1 VFRQAHRLGLKTM
14 SGEKHHEWGDIGNR
28 ALMVNGS
35 ASWIATGRETRMKA
49 RARVFSRVA
58 SVGAFLSL
66 LSVHVQAATCDLT
79 HYKSLPG
86 LSASVADYTLIVTW
100 DGERSNELRLR
111 LTINGRTPTI
121 QDLSLRRKGAQ
132 WITLANNLI
141 PEFHVVTGVRRLPL
155 EQIRPLMSAGVALTS
170 EVVEQNKWEAFWDA
184 PLRIPGSAEG
194 PGAGSVLGWMPP
206 ASSVGGVPGLPR
218 TPDEINHASAVFQ
231 AQSCEVNTNGA
242 RLEITFPGVTLGVF
256 SGKLQYT
263 VYKGTNLIRQEVIAK
278 TEEPSVAYK
287 YDAGLDGLEIRPGS
301 RIVWHDIANNWQ
313 DYDFDGS
320 ANEQEYVVRAGN
332 RLIAAEVNGGS
343 IAVFPPPHTFFWAR
357 ELAVNLG
364 YNWHRKDSAS
374 RFSLGIREPESEADP
389 GIAGRGPGDW
399 RECFSLKSARPGTW
413 QRMPV
418 YIYVSS
424 GSGETAIGS
433 ALSYTREDHY
443 KPLPGYLVMVA
454 HFHALLA
461 QQLQAFGTGL
471 ATTLPDVEVLKAAG
485 VNVYAPADGGNL
497 HSSEGMP
504 AKDGALRHVK
514 NLDVYYQIA
523 RLHSNKNFWILPAEE
538 ITVSDLAQQLGGHTD
553 VLVSHPVLWG
563 QARGAGQ
570 ALVEND
576 SKYGKVY
583 HIGSPADLMEMVR
596 REDMLLY
603 EPHPRSK
610 ASAGYPDAIKD
621 TAYFRDENYGGFGFR
636 WGMGLDGS
644 EQRLCEYRCLALLDE
659 TNNWLA
665 DLPTPPKYLEAIS
678 EIHGMGPGDDV
689 YANNPVSYIKVA
701 ELPGIDNW
709 KPIIDAMK
717 RGDHFVTSGEV
728 LIPSYAI
735 EGIGNKRTIVADV
748 EWTFPLE
755 FVEVVWGDGKRVD
768 RQIFS
773 ATDLPSFGRH
783 HFEIPFDA
791 EGKKWVRFAVWDSAG
806 DGALVQPAKLSRTP
820 TDKAAMR

>member
-1 VFRQAHRLGLKTM
+1 MCMKT
-14 SGEKHHEWGDIGNR
+14 K
-28 ALMVNGS
+28 
-35 ASWIATGRETRMKA
+35 
-49 RARVFSRVA
+49 SRVLFRMA
-58 SVGAFLSL
+58 SVGAFLAV
-66 LSVHVQAATCDLT
+66 LSGHAEGSTCDMS

-86 LSASVADYTLIVTW
+86 LSASVADSTLIVTW
-100 DGERSNELRLR
+100 DGEMNNELRLR
-111 LTINGRTPTI
+111 LTINDGTPTI
-121 QDLSLRRKGAQ
+121 QDLAIRSKGAQ
-132 WITLANNLI
+132 WVTLASNLT
-141 PEFHVVTGVRRLPL
+141 PEFHVVTGFRRLPL
-155 EQIRPLMSAGVALTS
+155 EQIRPLMSAGIPLTP
-170 EVVEQNKWEAFWDA
+170 EIVEQNKWEAFWDA

-194 PGAGSVLGWMPP
+194 PGASSVLGWMPP
-206 ASSVGGVPGLPR
+206 GSSVGGLQGLPR
-218 TPDEINHASAVFQ
+218 TPDEINRASAAFL
-231 AQSCEVNTNGA
+231 AASCDVNTNGA
-242 RLEITFPGVTLGVF
+242 RVEISFPGVKLGVF

-313 DYDFDGS
+313 DYAFEGP
-320 ANEQEYVVRAGN
+320 ANEQESVVRAGN
-332 RLIAAEVNGGS
+332 RVMVTGVNGGS
-343 IAVFPPPHTFFWAR
+343 VAIFPPPHTFFWAR

-364 YNWHRKDSAS
+364 YNWYRKDSAS
-374 RFSLGIREPESEADP
+374 RFSFGIREPESEADP
-389 GIAGRGPGDW
+389 AIAGRGPGDW

-418 YIYVSS
+418 YFYVSN
-424 GSGETAIGS
+424 ES
-433 ALSYTREDHY
+433 AQATVRSVLSYTREDHY
-443 KPLPGYLVMVA
+443 KPLPGYLVMAA

-485 VNVYAPADGGNL
+485 VNIYAPADGGNL
-497 HSSEGMP
+497 HSSEGMS
-504 AKDGALRHVK
+504 ARDGALRHVK
-514 NLDVYYQIA
+514 NLGVYYEIA
-523 RLHSNKNFWILPAEE
+523 RLHSDKNFWILPAEE

-553 VLVSHPVLWG
+553 VLVSHPVFWG
-563 QARGAGQ
+563 QSREAGQ
-570 ALVEND
+570 PLVEND
-576 SKYGKVY
+576 PKYGKVY

-596 REDMLLY
+596 REDLLIY

-644 EQRLCEYRCLALLDE
+644 EQRLCEYRCLPLLDE
-659 TNNWLA
+659 TNNWIA

-689 YANNPVSYIKVA
+689 YANNPVSYVKVA
-701 ELPGIDNW
+701 EPPGIDNW
-709 KPIIDAMK
+709 RPIIDAMK

-728 LIPSYAI
+728 LIPSYAL
-735 EGIGNKRTIVADV
+735 EGTGNKRTIVADV

-755 FVEVVWGDGKRVD
+755 FVEVVWGDGQRTD
-768 RQIFS
+768 RQIIS

-791 EGKKWVRFAVWDSAG
+791 TGKKWVRFAVWYSAG
-806 DGALVQPAKLSRTP
+806 DGALVQPVKLWRIP
-820 TDKAAMR
+820 TTTAAAMR